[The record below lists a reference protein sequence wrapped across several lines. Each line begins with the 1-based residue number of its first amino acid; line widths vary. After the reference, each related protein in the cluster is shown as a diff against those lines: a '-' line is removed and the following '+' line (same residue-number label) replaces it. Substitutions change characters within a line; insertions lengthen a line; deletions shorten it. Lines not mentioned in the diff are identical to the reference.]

1 MTSIDKSISILIPCR
16 NEEATITKVIESFR
30 REVPT
35 ARIWV
40 VDNNSTDRTAERAKD
55 AGAEVLSVSTPG
67 KGIAVRYAMESVAAD
82 IYVMVDGDGTYDAT
96 SIGEALREFQL
107 RDYDFSTGNRK
118 WSDSPHPRT
127 AAQRIGGFVLKVM
140 FLLLYRSVITDPLSG
155 LRILSQRFVRSV
167 RLMSVGFELEV
178 EMTSLALLAGVRRSE
193 FSVAYCERSTDAS
206 PSKIRAIHDGIRIIG
221 TTLSIFIRNRFS
233 SVYLV
238 TILIALGSC
247 LFVTTLDPRSIS
259 FWAFSVLPAVVVI
272 GSAMTHNYFSKRTR
286 VQVIKSRKTISN

>member
-1 MTSIDKSISILIPCR
+1 
-16 NEEATITKVIESFR
+16 
-30 REVPT
+30 
-35 ARIWV
+35 
-40 VDNNSTDRTAERAKD
+40 
-55 AGAEVLSVSTPG
+55 
-67 KGIAVRYAMESVAAD
+67 
-82 IYVMVDGDGTYDAT
+82 MVDGDGTYDAA

-118 WSDSPHPRT
+118 WCDSSNPRT
-127 AAQRIGGFVLKVM
+127 TAQRIGGFVVKVI

-155 LRILSQRFVRSV
+155 LRILSQRFVRS
-167 RLMSVGFELEV
+167 LQL

-233 SVYLV
+233 SVFLV
-238 TILIALGSC
+238 TIVIALGSC
-247 LFVTTLDPRSIS
+247 LLFSTLDPRSIS
-259 FWAFSVLPAVVVI
+259 FWAFSILPAVILI

-286 VQVIKSRKTISN
+286 VQVIKSRKTISK